1 MLRASGGLE
10 GSPKPVER
18 EAYPSERRP
27 PRTTMRPFSLLL
39 LPFPLPTNPL
49 PTTNPLLA
57 LASASPTPAWPST
70 PPGTVLKIRTA
81 PLLNRTT
88 GNALTAY
95 QILYR
100 TTDSQHDASWAV
112 TMLLVPVRQA
122 RCSPTTTPLCVH
134 ATLDGVR
141 AVMQVATAFGL
152 RMAAA
157 KVALWWGAGE
167 RVGGRAGGG
176 VCAQAGVALGGLAPN
191 VTSVTDYINGGECAG
206 LVPAGT

>member
-1 MLRASGGLE
+1 
-10 GSPKPVER
+10 
-18 EAYPSERRP
+18 
-27 PRTTMRPFSLLL
+27 MRPFSLLL

-70 PPGTVLKIRTA
+70 PPGTVLKIRAA

-88 GNALTAY
+88 GNALTAN

-100 TTDSQHDASWAV
+100 TTDSQHNASWAV
-112 TMLLVPVRQA
+112 TTLLVPVRQA
-122 RCSPTTTPLCVH
+122 RCSPTTTPLCAH

-141 AVMQVATAFGL
+141 AVVQVARAFGL

-157 KVALWWGAGE
+157 KVALWRGAGE
-167 RVGGRAGGG
+167 RDRLH
-176 VCAQAGVALGGLAPN
+176 QR
-191 VTSVTDYINGGECAG
+191 GGECAG